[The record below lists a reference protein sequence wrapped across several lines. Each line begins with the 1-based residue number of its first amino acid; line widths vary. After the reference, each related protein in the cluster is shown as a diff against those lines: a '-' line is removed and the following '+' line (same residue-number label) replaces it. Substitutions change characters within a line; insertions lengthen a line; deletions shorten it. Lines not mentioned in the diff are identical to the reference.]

1 MTKLLLSVLFW
12 GTTFCTPAAK
22 LKVVVKDIKVGEGSV
37 VLAVYDNEKSFLK
50 TPLVQQRAKAGHQ
63 SLEFS
68 LDLPEGN
75 YAIAIYQ
82 DLNDNKKF
90 DKGWLGI
97 PTEPYGLS
105 NNFRPTLAAP
115 GFNDCKFKIAQQTT
129 TTIALK

>member
-1 MTKLLLSVLFW
+1 MTKLFLSVLFW
-12 GTTFCTPAAK
+12 GMSFPTPAK
-22 LKVVVKDIKVGEGSV
+22 LKVIVRDIEVGKGSV
-37 VLAVYDNEKSFLK
+37 VLAVYDNPNNFLK
-50 TPLVQQRAKAGHQ
+50 KAVVEQRAKAGKQ

-90 DKGWLGI
+90 DKGWFGI

-105 NNFRPTLAAP
+105 NNVRPKFSAP
-115 GFNDCKFKIAQQTT
+115 GFEDCKFKIAQLTT
-129 TTIALK
+129 TTIHLK